1 MSDESALTI
10 PPRALTADLWRPG
23 IKEWGQ
29 SDARTRALTAL
40 AVFFAGAVFYGLLLF
55 PGLGGVLNPGDSA
68 KFQILGHTPILVHGP
83 GYPLVLALGALVRA
97 LPLPLPPWWLMTFVL
112 SALPGA
118 AAVTFAYL
126 ITERVSGRIAFGLAG
141 ALMLGTAGLVAVQA
155 TEAEVYA
162 LALAFLLGT
171 VFLLIRFVETQR
183 PVWFL
188 AACGAYALSFGNH
201 LMMIMLV
208 PLFLWTVITYRQTLL
223 RWRYAGIVGALI
235 LLGASQYLYLAYVA
249 YHPSTAYSEYMP
261 LPPEPME
268 LVHYVLG
275 TYFSD
280 LYGSGFASTRNAEAL
295 LGTLRVAHPWLSL
308 PLIVAGLVLT
318 ATGWRRRDGQWTALA
333 LTAAAGLCFVPFV
346 LWYGAYD
353 IHAFHGPVL
362 GPLLVAAVASIGWW
376 TRHSPRLG
384 RIVMLVLLLIGAAR
398 TAQIGSLLGARA
410 PMYADVRAAVAEMV
424 AQAPVDRPIV
434 AMSYGLRM
442 ATLYHELRGEMPAGP
457 RYRVHWRAI
466 AAAIRGA
473 PVGGIVA
480 PSDGYQFVRW
490 IEHHRPDLQCRT
502 GKVHRQKPTP
512 WPAYT
517 FECSPKTS
525 AQEPSPT
532 VGAVSRPRTPLAS
545 PSANRPHSASAPDA
559 LRAPGPRG
567 P

>member
-1 MSDESALTI
+1 MSDDALIHSRAMAAVTW
-10 PPRALTADLWRPG
+10 PRDAAAER
-23 IKEWGQ
+23 Q
-29 SDARTRALTAL
+29 RARTVALTAL
-40 AVFFAGAVFYGLLLF
+40 AVFAAAAAFYASLLF

-83 GYPLVLALGALVRA
+83 GYPLVLAIGALVRA
-97 LPLPLPPWWLMTFVL
+97 LPLPLPPWWLLTFVL

-118 AAVTFAYL
+118 AAVTFAFL
-126 ITERVSGRIAFGLAG
+126 ITERVTRSVGFGLAA
-141 ALMLGTAGLVAVQA
+141 ALLLGTAGLVAVQA

-171 VFLLIRFVETQR
+171 VFLLIRFVETRR
-183 PVWFL
+183 PAWFL
-188 AACGAYALSFGNH
+188 VACGVYAVSFGNH

-208 PLFLWTVITYRQTLL
+208 PLFLWTVLVHRELL
-223 RWRYAGIVGALI
+223 QRRYVAAVAALI

-249 YHPSTAYSEYMP
+249 YDPRTSYSEYMP

-280 LYGSGFASTRNAEAL
+280 LYGSGFESSRNAEAL

-308 PLIVAGLVLT
+308 PLIVAGLALT
-318 ATGWRRRDGQWTALA
+318 AAGWRRRDAHWTALA
-333 LTAAAGLCFVPFV
+333 MIAAAGLCFVPFV

-362 GPLLVAAVASIGWW
+362 GPLLIVGVASLGWW

-384 RIVMLVLLLIGAAR
+384 GAVLVLLLLVGAAR
-398 TAQIGSLLGARA
+398 TLQIGALLGARA
-410 PMYADVRAAVAEMV
+410 PIYDDVPAAVTEMV
-424 AQAPVDRPIV
+424 AQAPVERPIV

-442 ATLYHELRGEMPAGP
+442 ATLYHELRGELPVGP

-466 AAAIRGA
+466 ATAMHGA
-473 PVGGIVA
+473 PVGGIVV

-490 IEHHRPDLQCRT
+490 IEHRRPELECRT
-502 GKVHRQKPTP
+502 GKVRRQIPTP

-517 FECSPKTS
+517 FECSPGWS
-525 AQEPSPT
+525 VGAASGREDLSSRSEAAPT
-532 VGAVSRPRTPLAS
+532 VNV
-545 PSANRPHSASAPDA
+545 
-559 LRAPGPRG
+559 RAPRPQSR
-567 P
+567 